1 MILRFYLLG
10 PAIVTWKHTPL
21 NITRRQVRKL
31 LYLLATQ
38 ESAVPLERLHY
49 LFWSDKPESFCRS
62 NLSHLLTHARRSL
75 PNKDIL
81 TVTNSIAMLDPSQ
94 TWSDVGEFKNLVKN
108 EARIENLP
116 SLVKAYD
123 LYRGP
128 YLDGVQLP
136 GGRELEYV
144 VEQERYTL
152 ERQYLNGL
160 IKLIEIETQR
170 GKLENALE
178 YAYKYLEI
186 DNLSEEVHRQL
197 IRLHAWMGNQ
207 DRAIRQ
213 YKLCEEILAR
223 EIQATPSKKTQA
235 MYQEA
240 LSGNLSEYRV
250 EKKPP
255 EYKTSKVREI
265 PISQRLSHLD
275 QLQKNF
281 DNFFLGVGGVVLLS
295 GEIGVG
301 KNNLIQESL
310 LRNQNNSLILHAHC
324 DPGSESISFLPLID
338 IATDVSNYQDKIRFL
353 NPDSTHEI
361 AQIAES
367 ISLTTSKW
375 TEASE
380 ITKIDQKEY
389 FFKLISRFFEKLLS
403 ASNGVILCLEDLE
416 WADENTLDL
425 ILHLSSR
432 FSHRKFLFIGSLCC
446 KRDKKI
452 QDFEHHMQLTR
463 SNVTLINVSGYGIN
477 EIHNLV
483 KYWIGSFNGS
493 QAFSEKLLQ
502 ICGGN
507 PYYLHEIVKWIAESG
522 LSAKELDENPN
533 IPIPNT
539 ISKTIEARL
548 GRLEPV
554 EREVLEY
561 ASLLGRKFRFEEL
574 HSCSDLPLT
583 HILDTLDNL
592 VNRHLLVVHSTNYQ
606 FRHELI
612 RFFILNSM
620 NPARRQAMEQ
630 NFVHEPDAN
639 LVATILE

>member
-21 NITRRQVRKL
+21 HIARRQVRKL

-38 ESAVPLERLHY
+38 ESAVPVERLHY

-62 NLSHLLTHARRSL
+62 NLSHLLTHARRCL

-81 TVTNSIAMLDPSQ
+81 TVTNSIVMLDPSQ

-178 YAYKYLEI
+178 YAYTYLEI

-213 YKLCEEILAR
+213 YKLCEEILKR
-223 EIQATPSKKTQA
+223 ELQATPSKKTQA

-240 LSGNLSEYRV
+240 RSGNLGEHGV

-281 DNFFLGVGGVVLLS
+281 DNFFSGVGGVVLLC

-310 LRNQNNSLILHAHC
+310 LRNQNNTLILHAHC
-324 DPGSESISFLPLID
+324 NPGSESISFLPLID
-338 IATDVSNYQDKIRFL
+338 IASDVSRFQDKIRFL
-353 NPDSTHEI
+353 NPDLAHEI
-361 AQIAES
+361 AQMAES
-367 ISLTTSKW
+367 ISLTTAKW
-375 TEASE
+375 DEASE
-380 ITKIDQKEY
+380 IAKIDQKEY
-389 FFKLISRFFEKLLS
+389 YFKLIARFFEKLLS
-403 ASNGVILCLEDLE
+403 ASNGVIVCLEDLE

-425 ILHLSSR
+425 ILHLSSK
-432 FSHRKFLFIGSLCC
+432 FSRRKFLFIGSFCC

-452 QDFEHHMQLTR
+452 QDFEHHMQLIR
-463 SNVTLINVSGYGIN
+463 SNVTLINVSGYGIH

-507 PYYLHEIVKWIAESG
+507 PYFLHEIVKWIAESG
-522 LSAKELDENPN
+522 WSAKELDENPD

-548 GRLEPV
+548 GRLEPT

-561 ASLLGRKFRFEEL
+561 ASLLGRNFRFEDL
-574 HSCSDLPLT
+574 HDGSDLPLT

-592 VNRHLLVVHSTNYQ
+592 VNRHLLVVRSTNYQ

-620 NPARRQAMEQ
+620 NPARRQALQQ
-630 NFVHEPDAN
+630 NFAHAPDVN
-639 LVATILE
+639 LGATILE